1 MPIRQQR
8 NNCWSHSCY
17 CTQQKCFTAFWGVT
31 KLIISETEVL
41 FALESAWIWFDPD
54 PRWLVSCAIR
64 SIKVHMVWWRHAI
77 NSVASWRV
85 LVYWVITRPSLK
97 LPSVHSLSISLMI
110 WWSSCGGRRRWEPRR
125 WKRHDGSL
133 LGRSLTSCL
142 TAHSM
147 WQALRYPAD

>member
-1 MPIRQQR
+1 MPIRQQW
-8 NNCWSHSCY
+8 NSCWSHSCY

-41 FALESAWIWFDPD
+41 FALESAWIWFYPD
-54 PRWLVSCAIR
+54 PRCLVSCVIT
-64 SIKVHMVWWRHAI
+64 SIKAHIVLWRHAI
-77 NSVASWRV
+77 NSVASCMARAR
-85 LVYWVITRPSLK
+85 L
-97 LPSVHSLSISLMI
+97 LSNYPPLIEAAVWGILYQSAS
-110 WWSSCGGRRRWEPRR
+110 WSSCGGRRHWEPRR

-133 LGRSLTSCL
+133 LSRSLTSCL